1 VFANLLFSIYII
13 PQKDLLTMPAV
24 DQATSVER
32 LKEHILQHWGYPT
45 LRPFQEQAMKAVLDG
60 RDSLVVL
67 PTGGG
72 KSLCYQAPAV
82 VRGDTTVVVSPLI
95 SLMKDQVD
103 SLRTCGIEAVQID
116 SSLSLE
122 SRGVNETALRKG
134 AIRLLFVAPERLVLS
149 GFQRILREIGVRTF
163 AIDEAHCISHWGHD
177 FRPEYRQLGQL
188 KTLFPGA
195 SVHAYT
201 ATATKRVQQDI
212 IDQLGLKNPEVLI
225 GDFDRPNLTFNVFPR
240 HDLMKQVQE
249 VLDRHKGEAGI
260 IYCIRRK
267 DVDAMTAKL
276 KRLSYKALPYHAG
289 MEAMERRAVQ
299 DAFSTEQCDLIVATV
314 AFGMGIHRSNIR
326 FILHAGMPKSLEHYQ
341 QETGRAGRDGL
352 EAECILLHSGQDFML
367 WKAVMEKSAQ
377 EAEVPADFL
386 PSALKHLRDMNRYCQ
401 FAQCRHRAL
410 VEYFGQTYSGSSCQ
424 ACDLCLAKSAF
435 RKRGMSKQA
444 TVGTGTGAAAGGTA
458 SEAVLGEAA
467 AAVDPIGGALAGDVE
482 VVADS
487 QIIAQKI
494 LSCVARVKERF
505 GINYVAQVLQG
516 ADTEVIRARGHQQL
530 STYGLLKEHDRL
542 AIQDWIRQLVSQGVL
557 MQEGDEYPILRLN
570 EASWEIMKGQRSVRV
585 TQPMVQ
591 ERLKKSRAE
600 SASWEGVDRDLF
612 EVLRQERA
620 RLAEARHVLPYMIF
634 SDATLRELARIRPSN
649 LANMRLVYGIG
660 EVKLRDFGDRILQLI
675 LTHCQGHHLAMDI
688 SPKPIKPEKTPQPSS
703 RPNPLRDLAFD
714 LFRQG
719 AVVED
724 VMHQTGRGRS
734 AVMDYLCEFIRQQPS
749 VSISTWLADDL
760 YQKIGAAARQVGTD
774 RLKPIFVTLEEKV
787 SYEDIRLAVA
797 YLTRDKN

>member
-1 VFANLLFSIYII
+1 
-13 PQKDLLTMPAV
+13 MPAAA
-24 DQATSVER
+24 QGLSVKQ
-32 LKEHILQHWGYPT
+32 LQQIILEHWGYPT

-67 PTGGG
+67 ATGGG

-82 VRGDTTVVVSPLI
+82 LRGDTTVVVSPLI

-103 SLRTCGIEAVQID
+103 SLRTCGVQTVQID
-116 SSLSLE
+116 SSLAPE
-122 SRGVNETALRKG
+122 DRWVHETALRQG
-134 AIRLLFVAPERLVLS
+134 AIRLLFVAPERLVMPS
-149 GFQRILREIGVRTF
+149 FQGILREIGVRTF

-177 FRPEYRQLGQL
+177 FRPEYRELGQL

-212 IDQLGLKNPEVLI
+212 IEQLGLKDPEVLI
-225 GDFDRPNLTFNVFPR
+225 GDFDRPNLTYNVYPR
-240 HDLMKQVQE
+240 YDLMKQVQE

-267 DVDAMTAKL
+267 DVDLMTEEL
-276 KRLSYKALPYHAG
+276 IRLGYNAQHYHAG
-289 MEAMERRAVQ
+289 MEAMERRAAQ

-377 EAEVPADFL
+377 EAQVPPEFL
-386 PSALKHLRDMNRYCQ
+386 PSALSHLRDMNRFCQ

-410 VEYFGQTYSGSSCQ
+410 VEYFGQTYSSPSCQ
-424 ACDLCLAKSAF
+424 ACDLCSAKGAF
-435 RKRGMSKQA
+435 GRLGISEQA
-444 TVGTGTGAAAGGTA
+444 GVGADTGATAGGTA
-458 SEAVLGEAA
+458 ATGPVGAA
-467 AAVDPIGGALAGDVE
+467 ITRDME
-482 VVADS
+482 VVPDS
-487 QIIAQKI
+487 QVIAQKI

-516 ADTEVIRARGHQQL
+516 ADTEVIRARGHEQL

-542 AIQDWIRQLVSQGVL
+542 VIQDWIRQLVSQRVL

-570 EASWEIMKGQRSVRV
+570 GASWEIMKGQRSVRL
-585 TQPMVQ
+585 TQPIVQ

-600 SASWEGVDRDLF
+600 SASWEGVDRELF

-620 RLAEARHVLPYMIF
+620 RLAEARQVLPYMIF
-634 SDATLRELARIRPSN
+634 SDATLRELAWIRPSS

-675 LTHCQGHHLAMDI
+675 LTQCQGHNLAMDV
-688 SPKPIKPEKTPQPSS
+688 SPKPIKLEKTPPPSS

-714 LFRQG
+714 LFRHG
-719 AVVED
+719 TVVED

-734 AVMDYLCEFIRQQPS
+734 TVMDYLCEFIRQQPD
-749 VSISTWLADDL
+749 VSISTWLANDVF
-760 YQKIGAAARQVGTD
+760 QKVAAAAQQVGTE
-774 RLKPIFVTLEEKV
+774 RLKPIFIALEEKV
-787 SYEDIRLAVA
+787 SYDEIRIAVA
-797 YLTRDKN
+797 YLTREQK

>member
-1 VFANLLFSIYII
+1 
-13 PQKDLLTMPAV
+13 MPATA
-24 DQATSVER
+24 QGSSVEQ
-32 LKEHILQHWGYPT
+32 LKRIILEHWGYPT
-45 LRPFQEQAMKAVLDG
+45 LRPFQEQAMKAVLDD

-82 VRGDTTVVVSPLI
+82 LRGDTTVVVSPLI

-103 SLRTCGIEAVQID
+103 SLRTCGVQAVQIN
-116 SSLSLE
+116 SSLSQE
-122 SRGVNETALRKG
+122 DRWVHETNLRQG
-134 AIRLLFVAPERLVLS
+134 AVRLLFVAPERLVMPS
-149 GFQRILREIGVRTF
+149 FQGILREIGVRTF

-225 GDFDRPNLTFNVFPR
+225 GDFDRPNLMYNVYPR

-267 DVDAMTAKL
+267 DVDAMTAQL
-276 KRLSYKALPYHAG
+276 KRLGYNALPYHAG
-289 MEAMERRAVQ
+289 MEAMERRAAQ

-326 FILHAGMPKSLEHYQ
+326 FILHAGMPKSVEHYQ

-352 EAECILLHSGQDFML
+352 EAECVLLHSGQDFML

-377 EAEVPADFL
+377 EAEVPGEFL
-386 PSALKHLRDMNRYCQ
+386 PSALNHLRDMNRFCQ

-410 VEYFGQTYSGSSCQ
+410 VEYFGQTYPSQSCQ
-424 ACDLCLAKSAF
+424 ACDLCL
-435 RKRGMSKQA
+435 
-444 TVGTGTGAAAGGTA
+444 TD
-458 SEAVLGEAA
+458 GEG
-467 AAVDPIGGALAGDVE
+467 VPDGVP
-482 VVADS
+482 DS
-487 QIIAQKI
+487 QVIAQKI

-505 GINYVAQVLQG
+505 GINYLAQVLQG
-516 ADTEVIRARGHQQL
+516 ADTEAIRARGHDQL
-530 STYGLLKEHDRL
+530 STHGLLKEHNRL
-542 AIQDWIRQLVSQGVL
+542 VIQDWIRQLISQGVL
-557 MQEGDEYPILRLN
+557 VQEGDEYPILRLN
-570 EASWEIMKGQRSVRV
+570 DSSWEIMKGQRSVRLA
-585 TQPMVQ
+585 QPMVQ

-600 SASWEGVDRDLF
+600 SASWEGVDRELF

-620 RLAEARHVLPYMIF
+620 RLAEARHVLTYMIF
-634 SDATLRELARIRPSN
+634 SDATLRELARIRPSS

-660 EVKLRDFGDRILQLI
+660 EVKLREFGDGILQLI
-675 LTHCQGHHLAMDI
+675 LTHCQGHHLAMDV
-688 SPKPIKPEKTPQPSS
+688 SPKPIKLEKTPQPSS

-719 AVVED
+719 AVIED
-724 VMHQTGRGRS
+724 VMHQTGRSRPTI
-734 AVMDYLCEFIRQQPS
+734 VDYLCEFIQLQPG
-749 VSISTWLADDL
+749 VSISTWLADDVF
-760 YQKIGAAARQVGTD
+760 QKVTAAARQVGTE
-774 RLKPIFVTLEEKV
+774 RLKPIFIALEEKV
-787 SYEDIRLAVA
+787 SYDEIRIAVA
-797 YLTRDKN
+797 FLTREEKR